1 MPGRYY
7 RTDDWH
13 LKSSR
18 DKERMEFFLENSKG
32 GKIIL
37 DETIKKVLQSINKHT
52 FDEINQKKMIS
63 TRLLDTLLKVFT
75 RVGVLKGEPTP
86 VEPLQPLEKNPLVSI
101 VIVNY
106 NGDKHLPGLL
116 ESLRQQTY
124 HHQEVIVV
132 DNHSTDNSCQWLKA
146 RHPGCRL
153 KELNKN
159 IGFAAAVNIGIREA
173 AGDFILVLNN
183 DIVVEETAIYEMV
196 KVALSSS
203 QKWSAVAPKMK
214 FFNNPAFINAIGNS
228 LYPTA
233 WGSDNFIGHVDFGQ
247 FDDFNESFSACFG
260 AVLLNTAVIKEIGL
274 LDRHYKFYYEDMD
287 WSFRAQVYGY
297 PIITA
302 PKAEIYHKFGASMS
316 LKSQAFK
323 ARHIVGNRLYFTLKN
338 LNLRTMK
345 RFLSNY
351 IYEDIRCTLFYL
363 KHKNVLMVL
372 AYIRGYLRLLVSFPA
387 LFFKRMKL
395 QRRRKITDDSL
406 IFAKAAPLNLTL
418 MEDGAPKLDIYSLY
432 ANYAFLS
439 LSYRP
444 AVSDSPYVETSN
456 DFIIWRLQPP
466 PEAKKSLKKN
476 YMEFSFHLDE
486 SGYYDIHLLE
496 SIKRNLTLYL
506 DNQPI
511 NREKKESS
519 INKKGR
525 NKRFGMD
532 VLAAQNVF
540 ISAGDH
546 ILKLE
551 WRSHVHGVVLKKRH
565 KHHEVT
571 E

>member
-1 MPGRYY
+1 
-7 RTDDWH
+7 
-13 LKSSR
+13 
-18 DKERMEFFLENSKG
+18 MEFFLENSKG

-37 DETIKKVLQSINKHT
+37 DETVKKVLQAINKHT
-52 FDEINQKKMIS
+52 FDEVNQKKLVS

-75 RVGVLKGEPTP
+75 RVGVLKGETNPG
-86 VEPLQPLEKNPLVSI
+86 EPLQPLEENPLVSI

-106 NGDKHLPGLL
+106 NGDKHLPELL
-116 ESLRQQTY
+116 ESLKQQTY
-124 HHQEVIVV
+124 KHREVIVV
-132 DNHSTDNSCQWLKA
+132 DNHSTDNACQWVKA
-146 RHPGCRL
+146 HYPECQL

-159 IGFAAAVNIGIREA
+159 IGFAAAVNTGIKEA

-183 DIVVEETAIYEMV
+183 DIVLEEKALYEMV
-196 KVALSSS
+196 KVALTSP
-203 QKWSAVAPKMK
+203 QKWSAIAPKMK
-214 FFNNPAFINAIGNS
+214 FFNNPSFINAIGNS

-260 AVLLNTAVIKEIGL
+260 AVLLNAAVIKDIGL

-297 PIITA
+297 PILTA

-323 ARHIVGNRLYFTLKN
+323 ARHIVGNRIYFTLKN
-338 LNLRTMK
+338 LNPRTMK

-351 IYEDIRCTLFYL
+351 IYEDIRCTLFYI
-363 KHKNVLMVL
+363 KHKNFPMVL

-387 LFFKRMKL
+387 LFYKRMKL
-395 QRRRKITDDSL
+395 QKRRKITDDRL

-418 MEDGAPKLDIYSLY
+418 MEDGAPKLDIYSLH
-432 ANYAFLS
+432 ANYTFLS
-439 LSYRP
+439 PSYRP
-444 AVSDSPYVETSN
+444 AVSDISYSETSD
-456 DFIIWRLQPP
+456 DFIIWRLHPHRDT
-466 PEAKKSLKKN
+466 KSLKKI

-496 SIKRNLTLYL
+496 SMRRNLTLYL

-511 NREKKESS
+511 NWELKESS

-525 NKRFGMD
+525 NKRYGMD

-540 ISAGDH
+540 ISEGDH

-551 WRSHVHGVVLKKRH
+551 WRSHVQAVVLKK
-565 KHHEVT
+565 VL
-571 E
+571 

>member
-13 LKSSR
+13 LKTSR

-37 DETIKKVLQSINKHT
+37 DETVNKVLQSINKHT
-52 FDEINQKKMIS
+52 FDEINQKQLVS

-75 RVGVLKGEPTP
+75 RVGVLKGETSPR
-86 VEPLQPLEKNPLVSI
+86 VPLQPLEENPLVSI

-106 NGDKHLPGLL
+106 NGEQHLPELL
-116 ESLRQQTY
+116 ESLKQQTY
-124 HHQEVIVV
+124 KHQEVIVV
-132 DNHSTDNSCQWLKA
+132 DNHSTDNSCQWIKTY
-146 RHPGCRL
+146 HPGCRL

-159 IGFAAAVNIGIREA
+159 IGFAAAVNTGIKEA

-183 DIVVEETAIYEMV
+183 DIVLEEKALYGMV
-196 KVALSSS
+196 KVALTST
-203 QKWSAVAPKMK
+203 QKWSAIAPKMK
-214 FFNNPAFINAIGNS
+214 FFNNPSFINAIGNS

-260 AVLLNTAVIKEIGL
+260 AVLLNAVVIKEIGP

-287 WSFRAQVYGY
+287 WSYRAQVYGY

-351 IYEDIRCTLFYL
+351 IYEDIRCILFYL
-363 KHKNVLMVL
+363 KHKNVSMVL
-372 AYIRGYLRLLVSFPA
+372 AYIRGYLRLLVSLPA
-387 LFFKRMKL
+387 LFYKRMKL
-395 QRRRKITDDSL
+395 QRSRKITDDRL

-439 LSYRP
+439 SPYRP
-444 AVSDSPYVETSN
+444 AISDSPHVETSD

-466 PEAKKSLKKN
+466 LEAKKSLKKIF
-476 YMEFSFHLDE
+476 MEFNFHLDE

-496 SIKRNLTLYL
+496 SIKRNLILYL

-511 NREKKESS
+511 NWELKESS
-519 INKKGR
+519 INKRGR
-525 NKRFGMD
+525 NKRYGMD
-532 VLAAQNVF
+532 VLAAENVF

-551 WRSHVHGVVLKKRH
+551 WRNHVQAVVLKKRY
-565 KHHEVT
+565 KHH
-571 E
+571 